1 MENQSKPN
9 DLLVSLCWYTERYK
23 EVLFFSVVIL
33 FLDSLFGVAV
43 FRRVH
48 PHHVDAGCPS
58 RRVDVPT
65 TVLAIQDL
73 PVASRDTGIADVF
86 AARKM
91 EPVTR
96 RGWDVCVSLGTYFLP
111 HGRGF
116 PFPCRTG
123 RCPIAVLSR
132 PFRLL
137 CL

>member
-9 DLLVSLCWYTERYK
+9 DLFVSLCWYTERYK

-73 PVASRDTGIADVF
+73 PVASRDTGVAVSSLQERWSLSQKGLGCM
-86 AARKM
+86 RKF
-91 EPVTR
+91 
-96 RGWDVCVSLGTYFLP
+96 GD
-111 HGRGF
+111 
-116 PFPCRTG
+116 
-123 RCPIAVLSR
+123 VLSSTR
-132 PFRLL
+132 SGLPFSMSNW
-137 CL
+137 

>member
-1 MENQSKPN
+1 MIFQSKPN

-48 PHHVDAGCPS
+48 PHNVDAGCPS

-91 EPVTR
+91 EPVTE
-96 RGWDVCVSLGTYFLP
+96 GVGMY
-111 HGRGF
+111 
-116 PFPCRTG
+116 
-123 RCPIAVLSR
+123 A
-132 PFRLL
+132 
-137 CL
+137 

>member
-73 PVASRDTGIADVF
+73 PVASRDTGVADVF

-91 EPVTR
+91 EPVTE
-96 RGWDVCVSLGTYFLP
+96 GVGMLCVSLGTYFLP

>member
-91 EPVTR
+91 EPVTE
-96 RGWDVCVSLGTYFLP
+96 GVGMCVSLGTYFLP

>member
-91 EPVTR
+91 EPVTE
-96 RGWDVCVSLGTYFLP
+96 GWDVCVSLGTYFLP

>member
-91 EPVTR
+91 KPVTE

>member
-91 EPVTR
+91 EPVTE

>member
-91 EPVTR
+91 EPVTE
-96 RGWDVCVSLGTYFLP
+96 VCVSLGTYFLP

>member
-73 PVASRDTGIADVF
+73 LVASRDTGIADVF

-91 EPVTR
+91 EPVTE
-96 RGWDVCVSLGTYFLP
+96 GVGMY
-111 HGRGF
+111 
-116 PFPCRTG
+116 
-123 RCPIAVLSR
+123 A
-132 PFRLL
+132 
-137 CL
+137 

>member
-73 PVASRDTGIADVF
+73 PVASRDTGVADVF

-91 EPVTR
+91 EPVTE
-96 RGWDVCVSLGTYFLP
+96 GVGILGTYFLP